1 MRPRL
6 KLAFANALLLFVSIA
21 VTYLVASFVI
31 FRFLLPHLSL
41 NLHPHFPDIAEVFAQ
56 TSKAGTVPRD
66 YIALLGDSMRR
77 GRATACSRRT
87 ATARSFSTRR
97 MS

>member
-31 FRFLLPHLSL
+31 FRFLLPHL
-41 NLHPHFPDIAEVFAQ
+41 FAEPA
-56 TSKAGTVPRD
+56 SA
-66 YIALLGDSMRR
+66 
-77 GRATACSRRT
+77 
-87 ATARSFSTRR
+87 FSGHR
-97 MS
+97 